1 MGNQREARMRRVI
14 GIDVHRTFGEVVI
27 WEDGVLRHVGRVDMT
42 RTALEGLGKKLRST
56 DEVVIEATG
65 NSMAVSRVLT
75 PFVARVIIAN
85 PLQVKAIAQA
95 HVKTDKIDAGT
106 LASLQAAG
114 YLPQIWTPDAATER
128 KRRLAARRYQVVR
141 HRTRIKNEVHSI
153 LHAHLIPKCPHADL
167 FGARGRV
174 WLARQPLPDD
184 ERAAVDRHVRE
195 LDRLAE
201 DLTVLDREIAQ
212 AAIDDPAVRR
222 LITIT
227 GVNLTVAAGIVA
239 AIGDIS
245 RFKSPQ
251 KLVSYFGLN
260 PRVWQSGLGAAHH
273 GRISKVG
280 RSHAR
285 AMLVEAAWA
294 AAKAP
299 GPLHAFF
306 VRIRA
311 RRGHQI
317 AAVAVA
323 RKLTVLC
330 WHLLSKDEDYLWAR
344 PALVANKTRAMELQ
358 AGHPQQKGSRRGP
371 AYAYNVKALR
381 DQEMLVAAQAERSY
395 ERFVAQWKP
404 RRPKEPARGRL
415 KSAGHK

>member
-1 MGNQREARMRRVI
+1 MRRVI
-14 GIDVHRTFGEVVI
+14 GIDVHRTFGEVAI
-27 WEDGVLRHVGRVDMT
+27 WDNGVVRHFGRIDMT
-42 RTALEGLGKKLRST
+42 RTALEGFGKTLRSS

-65 NSMAVSRVLT
+65 NSLAVSRVLT
-75 PFVARVIIAN
+75 PFVSRVTVAN

-95 HVKTDKIDAGT
+95 HVKTDKIHATT
-106 LASLQAAG
+106 LASLHAAG

-128 KRRLAARRYQVVR
+128 KRRLVARRYQVVR

-167 FGARGRV
+167 FSGRGRT

-184 ERAAVDRHVRE
+184 EHSAVERHIHE

-201 DLTVLDREIAQ
+201 DLALLDLEIAQ
-212 AAIDDPAVRR
+212 FAIEDPTIKR
-222 LITIT
+222 LMTIT

-245 RFKSPQ
+245 RFGSPQ

-260 PRVWQSGLGAAHH
+260 PRVRQSGLGAAHH
-273 GRISKVG
+273 GRISKIG

-311 RRGHQI
+311 KRGHQI
-317 AAVAVA
+317 AAVAIA

-330 WHLLSKDEDYLWAR
+330 WHMLTRNEDYLWAR

-358 AGHPQQKGSRRGP
+358 AGHPQQKGSRRGA

-381 DQEMLVAAQAERSY
+381 DKEMLVAAQAERSY
-395 ERFVAQWKP
+395 EHFTAQWTA

-415 KSAGHK
+415 SSAGHK

>member
-1 MGNQREARMRRVI
+1 MRRVI
-14 GIDVHRTFGEVVI
+14 GIDIHRTFGEVVF
-27 WEDGVLRHVGRVDMT
+27 WEDGRLRRAGRIDMT
-42 RTALEGLGKKLRST
+42 RTALEGFGKSLLTS
-56 DEVVIEATG
+56 DEVVIEATA
-65 NSMAVSRVLT
+65 NSMGVSRVLE

-114 YLPQIWTPDAATER
+114 YLPQIWTPDASTER
-128 KRRLAARRYQVVR
+128 KRRSTERKRRSAARRYQVVR
-141 HRTRIKNEVHSI
+141 HRTRLKNEVHSI

-167 FGARGRV
+167 FNARGRA
-174 WLARQPLPDD
+174 WLSAQPLPED
-184 ERAAVDRHVRE
+184 ERAAIDRHVRE

-201 DLTVLDREIAQ
+201 DLALFDREIAQ
-212 AAIDDPAVRR
+212 DAIDDPAVNR
-222 LITIT
+222 LMTIT

-239 AIGDIS
+239 AIGDIG

-260 PRVWQSGLGAAHH
+260 PRVRQSGLGAAHH
-273 GRISKVG
+273 GRISKIG

-330 WHLLSKDEDYLWAR
+330 WHLLAKGEDYQWAR
-344 PALVANKTRAMELQ
+344 PALVANKTRAMQLQ

-371 AYAYNVKALR
+371 AYAYNIKALR
-381 DQEMLVAAQAERSY
+381 DREMMIAAQAERSY

-404 RRPKEPARGRL
+404 RRPKEARGRL
-415 KSAGHK
+415 SSPGHK

>member
-1 MGNQREARMRRVI
+1 MRRVI
-14 GIDVHRTFGEVVI
+14 GIDIHRTFGEVVI
-27 WEDGVLRHVGRVDMT
+27 WDQGILRHAGRVKMT
-42 RTALEGLGKKLRST
+42 RTALEGFGKGLQPT

-65 NSMAVSRVLT
+65 NSMAVFRVLS

-85 PLQVKAIAQA
+85 PLQVKAIAHS

-106 LASLQAAG
+106 LASLYAAG
-114 YLPQIWTPDAATER
+114 FLPEVWTPDAATER
-128 KRRLAARRYQVVR
+128 KRRLVARRDQVVH

-153 LHAHLIPKCPHADL
+153 LHAHLIPRCPHADL
-167 FGARGRV
+167 FNKRGRD
-174 WLARQPLPDD
+174 WLTRQPLPDD
-184 ERAAVDRHVRE
+184 ERKAIDRHVRE
-195 LDRLAE
+195 LDRLGE
-201 DLTVLDREIAQ
+201 DLAVLGREIAE
-212 AAIDDPAVRR
+212 AAIDDPAVKR
-222 LITIT
+222 LMTIT

-239 AIGDIS
+239 AIGDID

-260 PRVWQSGLGAAHH
+260 PRVRQSGLGVAHH

-280 RSHAR
+280 RSQAR

-311 RRGHQI
+311 KRGHQV

-330 WHLLSKDEDYLWAR
+330 WHLLTKGTDYRWAR

-358 AGHPQQKGSRRGP
+358 AGRPQQKGNRRGA
-371 AYAYNVKALR
+371 AYAYNIKALR
-381 DQEMLVAAQAERSY
+381 DQEMQLAKQAEQSY
-395 ERFVAQWKP
+395 EHFVAQWKP
-404 RRPKEPARGRL
+404 RLPKDKARGRL
-415 KSAGHK
+415 NPAGHE

>member
-1 MGNQREARMRRVI
+1 MRRVI
-14 GIDVHRTFGEVVI
+14 GIDIHRTFGEVVI
-27 WEDGVLRHVGRVDMT
+27 WENGELRHAGRVDMT
-42 RTALEGLGKKLRST
+42 RSALEGLGNRLAAT

-65 NSMAVSRVLT
+65 NSMAVSRVLSR
-75 PFVARVIIAN
+75 FVARVIIAN
-85 PLQVKAIAQA
+85 PLQVKAIAHA
-95 HVKTDKIDAGT
+95 HVKTDKVDAGT
-106 LASLQAAG
+106 LASLRAAG
-114 YLPQIWTPDAATER
+114 YLPEIWTPDVATER
-128 KRRLAARRYQVVR
+128 KRRLVARRYQVVR
-141 HRTRIKNEVHSI
+141 HRTRLKNEVHAI
-153 LHAHLIPKCPHADL
+153 LHAHLMPRCPHADL
-167 FGARGRV
+167 FNARGRA
-174 WLARQPLPDD
+174 WLARQALPDD
-184 ERAAVDRHVRE
+184 EGAAVERHVRE

-201 DLTVLDREIAQ
+201 DLDLLDREIAQ
-212 AAIDDPAVRR
+212 SALDDLAIKR

-227 GVNLTVAAGIVA
+227 GVNLTVAAGIMA
-239 AIGDIS
+239 AIGDIG
-245 RFKSPQ
+245 RFKSPG

-260 PRVWQSGLGAAHH
+260 PRVRQSGLGAAHH

-311 RRGHQI
+311 KRGHQI

-330 WHLLSKDEDYLWAR
+330 WHLLTKDEDYLWAR
-344 PALVANKTRAMELQ
+344 PALIANKTRAMELQ
-358 AGHPQQKGSRRGP
+358 AGKPQRKGNQRGS

-381 DQEMLVAAQAERSY
+381 GQEMQIAEQAERNY
-395 ERFVAQWKP
+395 TRFVARWKA
-404 RRPKEPARGRL
+404 RPSKAKVRERLNPARQE
-415 KSAGHK
+415 